1 MTRDIA
7 DEEAAMDQVAERLAT
22 RFPEVAAETIA
33 AIVGEVYVALAD
45 ARVRDFIPVL
55 VEREAK
61 SRLQVVAA

>member
-1 MTRDIA
+1 MTRDIP
-7 DEEAAMDQVAERLAT
+7 DEDAAMDQVAERLAE
-22 RFPEVAAETIA
+22 RFPTVPAETIV
-33 AIVGEVYVALAD
+33 AIVHEVHAALAD

>member
-7 DEEAAMDQVAERLAT
+7 DEDAAMDQVAERLAA
-22 RFPEVAAETIA
+22 RFPTVAAETIVT
-33 AIVGEVYVALAD
+33 IVHEVYEALAN

-61 SRLQVVAA
+61 TRLQLAAA

>member
-7 DEEAAMDQVAERLAT
+7 DEGAAMDQVAERLAA
-22 RFPEVAAETIA
+22 RFPTVAAETVV
-33 AIVGEVYVALAD
+33 AIVHEVYAALAN

-61 SRLQVVAA
+61 ARLQLAAA

>member
-7 DEEAAMDQVAERLAT
+7 DENAAMDQVAERLAA
-22 RFPEVAAETIA
+22 RFPTVAAETIV
-33 AIVGEVYVALAD
+33 AIVREVYLALAD

-61 SRLQVVAA
+61 TRLQLAAA